1 MRTKYGIY
9 LDLQS
14 TPYKAKYGKNIFY
27 FSSEL
32 HLQKF
37 TTRIAEYVTMEIAKF
52 QIRYNTDIT
61 LISAHLEKDLE
72 IYFAVSL
79 YKKIENRGFR
89 VENEMEQKRY

>member
-1 MRTKYGIY
+1 MKTKYGIY

-37 TTRIAEYVTMEIAKF
+37 TTRIKEYVTMEIAKF
-52 QIRYNTDIT
+52 QIRYNVQVDIV
-61 LISAHLEKDLE
+61 SVHLENHLE
-72 IYFAVSL
+72 IYFAIAL

-89 VENEMEQKRY
+89 IENEMEQERY